1 MKNKNKNQEINFWYF
16 GKPDLHDIIYYLIL
30 TFLFYQL
37 NKILDLGLAWSNSLC
52 VSLIITFFVFYV
64 IDIFWKMVNYLRLE
78 KLKSSKYKYLK

>member
-1 MKNKNKNQEINFWYF
+1 MKNKNENQEINFWYF
-16 GKPDLHDIIYYLIL
+16 SKPDLYDFICYLIL

-37 NKILDLGLAWSNSLC
+37 NKILDLELAWSNSLF

-78 KLKSSKYKYLK
+78 KLKSNKYKYLN

>member
-16 GKPDLHDIIYYLIL
+16 RKPNLHDIICYLIL

-37 NKILDLGLAWSNSLC
+37 NQILDLGLAWSNSLC

-78 KLKSSKYKYLK
+78 KLKSSKYQYLK

>member
-1 MKNKNKNQEINFWYF
+1 MKNKNENQEINFWYF
-16 GKPDLHDIIYYLIL
+16 GKPDLHDIICYIIS